1 MEHGE
6 GESKGN
12 ATTLSASQAEQVH
25 QVKVTI
31 AALQATLEQ
40 LRAVGALRGI
50 QCIEAELRKE
60 KRRER
65 ELVKESPAV
74 ADAFLQR
81 RRAEEQ
87 DVLARKRISAQLQQQ
102 QREAT
107 KAIADRNTAVAEL

>member
-50 QCIEAELRKE
+50 QCIEAELHRE
-60 KRRER
+60 K
-65 ELVKESPAV
+65 
-74 ADAFLQR
+74 
-81 RRAEEQ
+81 
-87 DVLARKRISAQLQQQ
+87 IS
-102 QREAT
+102 
-107 KAIADRNTAVAEL
+107 